1 MNIPFTPLIPIDPKP
16 LIVSHSLS
24 RLIPKDADI
33 LALILA
39 LQRREDLFRRVAG
52 HAVS

>member
-1 MNIPFTPLIPIDPKP
+1 MNIPFTPVIPLDPEP
-16 LIVSHSLS
+16 PIVSHSLS
-24 RLIPKDADI
+24 RLIPNERDI

-52 HAVS
+52 HAIS

>member
-1 MNIPFTPLIPIDPKP
+1 MKIPFTPLVPLDLEP

-39 LQRREDLFRRVAG
+39 LQRREDLFHRVAG
-52 HAVS
+52 HAIS